1 MSCAGRG
8 NDRGRVGAQNVHGLL
23 VILRVLCG
31 VVGGTRG
38 KKREKSLLH
47 DGVDGGGG
55 TGVNSHWVATTTYRM
70 IGPGMTDL
78 MVLFDN
84 QQFGNRTDRT
94 QTSKGVQNVGLRTR
108 GGGSM
113 LIINN

>member
-55 TGVNSHWVATTTYRM
+55 TGVNSHWVATATYRM

-108 GGGSM
+108 GGGVDAYY
-113 LIINN
+113 